1 MTAARLGHTP
11 SSGATRHLLPQRGEG
26 APTEALRLSPS
37 PLAGEGARRADEG
50 AGINP
55 NRLTPLARTMRH
67 RATEAERAMWRLLRD
82 RRLVGFKFR
91 RQVPLDYFIADFLCY
106 PARLIVE
113 LDGSQH
119 AQSAADARRD
129 EYLRSQG
136 FRVLRFWNSDVLA
149 RPTAVLETVWH
160 ALQTPS
166 SAPSG
171 HLLPQRG
178 EGGPAENS
186 VLTRAPLAGDRYLT
200 EDSGPSPSPLAG
212 EGARRADEGAG
223 TNVTDWRTTTE
234 VRR

>member
-11 SSGATRHLLPQRGEG
+11 SSGAARHLLPQGGEG
-26 APTEALRLSPS
+26 GLTEDSVLSPS

-50 AGINP
+50 VGTNL
-55 NRLTPLARTMRH
+55 NRLKPLARTMRLKP
-67 RATEAERAMWRLLRD
+67 TEAESAMWRLLRH

-106 PARLIVE
+106 PARLIIE

-119 AQSAADARRD
+119 AQSTDDARRD

-149 RPTAVLETVWH
+149 RPTAVLETIWY
-160 ALQTPS
+160 ALHTPS

-178 EGGPAENS
+178 EGGLTADS
-186 VLTRAPLAGDRYLT
+186 VPL
-200 EDSGPSPSPLAG
+200 PSPLAG
-212 EGARRADEGAG
+212 EGARRANEGVGPDAA
-223 TNVTDWRTTTE
+223 NWRATA
-234 VRR
+234 